1 MPGRHGL
8 QIEGHRHRSSGAQGT
23 GRNQSAASLIK
34 LVCQGRPLGEGHHR
48 FGAVVEQHLS
58 PGKPEREVVEQGIQ
72 ELIQQLTGLVGAAQG
87 VGRSFTHPFRL
98 ETRSGLGKII
108 FCQVAPLPA
117 PSSASLTT
125 AGTSAGTGANE
136 GTPIV
141 LPKTSESP
149 TLLRIR
155 HSMSH
160 VLAMAVQHLFPKAQV
175 TIGPWTET
183 GFYYDFDNPEPFTE
197 ADLKA
202 IRKEMIRIIN
212 RKLPLQRIEV
222 SREEARRRI
231 EAQNEPYKLE
241 ILDGIQ
247 EPITLYTLGD
257 EWWDLCAGP
266 HVDDTGALD
275 PRAFELES
283 VAGAYWRGD
292 ENRAQLQRIYG
303 TAWETP
309 EQLAEY
315 KRRKEEALRRDHR
328 RLGTDLELFSIE
340 DEAGA
345 GLVFWHPRGARMR
358 LLIEDFW
365 RQAHFDAGYELLYTP
380 HVADIGLWKTSGHLD
395 FYAES
400 MFGPMQVDAREYQLK
415 PMNCPFHVLTY
426 ASTLRSYRELPIRWA
441 ELGTVYRYERPGVM
455 HGLMRVR
462 GFTQDDAHVFCLPE
476 QISDEILAVLNL
488 TETILSTFDFRSY
501 EINLSTRPDKSI
513 GDDAVW
519 DLATKGLVEA
529 LDRKGWTYKID
540 EGGGAFYGPKID
552 LKIEDAIGRMWQCST
567 IQLDFNLPERF
578 DLNYV
583 AADGTRQ
590 RPIMI
595 HRAIFGSLERF
606 FGIMTENYAGDFP
619 FWLAPEQ
626 LRLLPV
632 TDEVL
637 PYAETLLS
645 DLKRQG
651 IRASIDRSGDR
662 LGKMIRHGEQKKIP
676 LLGVIGA
683 KEAEAGAV
691 SLRSRRDGDLG
702 SLEASKLLGS
712 ATRANAERATSLTF
726 AEAP

>member
-1 MPGRHGL
+1 MP
-8 QIEGHRHRSSGAQGT
+8 A
-23 GRNQSAASLIK
+23 AAST
-34 LVCQGRPLGEGHHR
+34 
-48 FGAVVEQHLS
+48 S
-58 PGKPEREVVEQGIQ
+58 NSS
-72 ELIQQLTGLVGAAQG
+72 EL
-87 VGRSFTHPFRL
+87 
-98 ETRSGLGKII
+98 
-108 FCQVAPLPA
+108 APA
-117 PSSASLTT
+117 GSCTT
-125 AGTSAGTGANE
+125 AGSGHQASDSTRQEAGIAA
-136 GTPIV
+136 PLV

-149 TLLRIR
+149 QLLRIR

-160 VLAMAVQHLFPKAQV
+160 VLAMAVQKLFPKAQV

-183 GFYYDFDNPEPFTE
+183 GFYYDFDSPDPFTE

-202 IRKEMIRIIN
+202 IKKEMIRIIN
-212 RKLPLQRIEV
+212 KQLPLERQEV
-222 SREEARRRI
+222 SRAEAEAKI
-231 EAQNEPYKLE
+231 KAQNEPYKLE
-241 ILDGIQ
+241 ILAGIH
-247 EPITLYTLGD
+247 EPISLYTLGED
-257 EWWDLCAGP
+257 WWDLCAGP
-266 HVDDTGALD
+266 HVANTSELNAK
-275 PRAFELES
+275 AFELES

-292 ENRAQLQRIYG
+292 ETRAQLQRIYG

-309 EQLAEY
+309 EQLAEHQ
-315 KRRKEEALRRDHR
+315 RRKQEALRRDHR
-328 RLGTDLELFSIE
+328 RLGTDLHLFSIE

-358 LLIEDFW
+358 LLIENLW
-365 RQAHFDAGYELLYTP
+365 RELHFEAGYELLYTP
-380 HVADIGLWKTSGHLD
+380 HVADISLWKTSGHLD
-395 FYAES
+395 FYHES
-400 MFGPMQVDAREYQLK
+400 MFGPMQVDERQYQLK

-476 QISDEILAVLNL
+476 QITGEILAILDL
-488 TETILSTFDFRSY
+488 TEQILSSFDFRSY
-501 EINLSTRPDKSI
+501 EINLSTRPEKSI

-519 DLATKGLVEA
+519 DLATQGLIEA
-529 LDRKGWTYKID
+529 LDRKGWAYKVD

-578 DLNYV
+578 ALEYV

-626 LRLLPV
+626 IRLLPV

-637 PYAETLLS
+637 PWAEELLAR
-645 DLKRQG
+645 LRTAG
-651 IRASIDRSGDR
+651 VRANLERSGER
-662 LGKMIRHGEQKKIP
+662 LGKLIRNGETMKIP
-676 LLGVIGA
+676 VLAVIGA
-683 KEAEAGAV
+683 KEAEARGA
-691 SLRSRRDGDLG
+691 SLRSRADGDLG
-702 SLEASKLLGS
+702 LVE
-712 ATRANAERATSLTF
+712 ANALLLAAAAANSQRAASL
-726 AEAP
+726 ALEPVEAGAA

>member
-1 MPGRHGL
+1 M
-8 QIEGHRHRSSGAQGT
+8 
-23 GRNQSAASLIK
+23 
-34 LVCQGRPLGEGHHR
+34 
-48 FGAVVEQHLS
+48 
-58 PGKPEREVVEQGIQ
+58 
-72 ELIQQLTGLVGAAQG
+72 TGLEQETVSSVAA
-87 VGRSFTHPFRL
+87 T
-98 ETRSGLGKII
+98 T
-108 FCQVAPLPA
+108 PA
-117 PSSASLTT
+117 PIA
-125 AGTSAGTGANE
+125 
-136 GTPIV
+136 PVI
-141 LPKTSESP
+141 LPKTSESEN
-149 TLLRIR
+149 LLKIR

-160 VLAMAVQHLFPKAQV
+160 VMAMAVQKLFPKAQV
-175 TIGPWTET
+175 TIGPWTEA

-202 IRKEMIRIIN
+202 IKKEMGKIIG
-212 RKLPLQRIEV
+212 RKLPLERIEV
-222 SREEARRRI
+222 SREEAERRI
-231 EAQNEPYKLE
+231 KAQNEPYKLE
-241 ILDGIQ
+241 ILEKLV
-247 EPITLYTLGD
+247 EPITLYTLG
-257 EWWDLCAGP
+257 EHWWDLCAGP
-266 HVDDTGALD
+266 HVANTSELN
-275 PRAFELES
+275 PKAFELES

-292 ENRAQLQRIYG
+292 ETKAQLQRIYG
-303 TAWETP
+303 TAWETA
-309 EQLAEY
+309 EQLSEHR
-315 KRRKEEALRRDHR
+315 RRKEEALRRDHR
-328 RLGTDLELFSIE
+328 RLGKDLDLFSIE

-365 RQAHFDAGYELLYTP
+365 RQAHFEGGYELLYTP
-380 HVADIGLWKTSGHLD
+380 HVADISLWKTSGHLD

-400 MFGPMQVDAREYQLK
+400 MFGPMEVDERQYQLK

-426 ASTLRSYRELPIRWA
+426 ASKLRSYRELPIRWA

-476 QISDEILAVLNL
+476 QISDEILQILNL
-488 TETILSTFDFRSY
+488 TERILSTFDFSNY
-501 EINLSTRPDKSI
+501 EINLSTKPDKAI

-519 DLATKGLVEA
+519 ELATKGLIEA
-529 LDRKGWTYKID
+529 LERKGWAYKID

-578 DLNYV
+578 ELDYI
-583 AADGTRQ
+583 AADGSKQ

-626 LRLLPV
+626 IRLLPV

-637 PYAETLLS
+637 GYSEELQNQ
-645 DLKRQG
+645 LKAAG

-662 LGKMIRHGEQKKIP
+662 LGKLIRTGEQMKIP
-676 LLGVIGA
+676 VLAVIGA
-683 KEAEAGAV
+683 KEAEQGAA

-702 SLEASKLLGS
+702 VITKERLIATAQSANQDRQASLSFDNSGS
-712 ATRANAERATSLTF
+712 VGE
-726 AEAP
+726 

>member
-1 MPGRHGL
+1 MTAS
-8 QIEGHRHRSSGAQGT
+8 RSADP
-23 GRNQSAASLIK
+23 A
-34 LVCQGRPLGEGHHR
+34 
-48 FGAVVEQHLS
+48 LS
-58 PGKPEREVVEQGIQ
+58 I
-72 ELIQQLTGLVGAAQG
+72 GAAPTSTG
-87 VGRSFTHPFRL
+87 T
-98 ETRSGLGKII
+98 
-108 FCQVAPLPA
+108 APVEGSKAAA
-117 PSSASLTT
+117 P
-125 AGTSAGTGANE
+125 GTGAPGAPAPLVASGE
-136 GTPIV
+136 ATVAIS

-149 TLLRIR
+149 QLLRIR

-160 VLAMAVQHLFPKAQV
+160 VLAMAVQTLFPKAQV
-175 TIGPWTET
+175 TIGPWTES

-202 IRKEMIRIIN
+202 IKKEMGKLIGR
-212 RKLPLQRIEV
+212 RLPLQRLEV
-222 SREEARRRI
+222 SRAEAEARI
-231 EAQNEPYKLE
+231 TAQNEPYKLE
-241 ILDGIQ
+241 ILAGIQ
-247 EPITLYTLGD
+247 EPISLYTLGD
-257 EWWDLCAGP
+257 DWWDLCAGP
-266 HVDDTGALD
+266 HVANTSELN
-275 PRAFELES
+275 PKAFELES

-292 ENRAQLQRIYG
+292 EKRAQLQRIYG

-309 EQLAEY
+309 EQLTEY

-328 RLGTDLELFSIE
+328 RLGTDLNLFSIE

-365 RQAHFDAGYELLYTP
+365 RSAHFADGYELLYTP
-380 HVADIGLWKTSGHLD
+380 HVADISLWKTSGHLD

-400 MFGPMQVDAREYQLK
+400 MFGPMQVDERQYQLK

-476 QISDEILAVLNL
+476 QIGDEILRILDL
-488 TETILSTFDFRSY
+488 TETILSTFDFKTY
-501 EINLSTRPDKSI
+501 EINLSTRPEKSI

-519 DLATKGLVEA
+519 DLATQGLIEA
-529 LDRKGWTYKID
+529 LDRKGWAYKID

-578 DLNYV
+578 NLEYV
-583 AADGTRQ
+583 AADGSRQ

-619 FWLAPEQ
+619 FWLAAEQ
-626 LRLLPV
+626 VRLLPV
-632 TDEVL
+632 TDEVR
-637 PYAETLLS
+637 PYAEGLLAQ
-645 DLKRQG
+645 LKAAG
-651 IRASIDRSGDR
+651 VRAAIDHSGDR
-662 LGKMIRHGEQKKIP
+662 LGKLIRNGEQQKIP
-676 LLGVIGA
+676 VLAVIGA
-683 KEAEAGAV
+683 QEAENGTL

-702 SLEASKLLGS
+702 AVAIETLLAAASQ
-712 ATRANAERATSLTF
+712 ANRERAPGLDLAASQP
-726 AEAP
+726 A

>member
-1 MPGRHGL
+1 MAVDVLEPV
-8 QIEGHRHRSSGAQGT
+8 S
-23 GRNQSAASLIK
+23 SAA
-34 LVCQGRPLGEGHHR
+34 VT
-48 FGAVVEQHLS
+48 A
-58 PGKPEREVVEQGIQ
+58 
-72 ELIQQLTGLVGAAQG
+72 
-87 VGRSFTHPFRL
+87 
-98 ETRSGLGKII
+98 
-108 FCQVAPLPA
+108 PA
-117 PSSASLTT
+117 PTET
-125 AGTSAGTGANE
+125 V
-136 GTPIV
+136 V
-141 LPKTSESP
+141 LPKTSESD

-160 VLAMAVQHLFPKAQV
+160 VMAMAVQKLFPKAQV
-175 TIGPWTET
+175 TIGPWTES
-183 GFYYDFDNPEPFTE
+183 GFYYDFDSPDPFTE

-202 IRKEMIRIIN
+202 IRKEMIKIIN
-212 RKLPLQRIEV
+212 RKLPLERVEV
-222 SREEARRRI
+222 SRAEAEAKI
-231 EAQNEPYKLE
+231 KAQNEPYKLE
-241 ILDGIQ
+241 ILSGIQ
-247 EPITLYTLGD
+247 EPITLYTLGE

-266 HVDDTGALD
+266 HVANTSELNAK
-275 PRAFELES
+275 AFELES

-292 ENRAQLQRIYG
+292 ENNAQLQRIYG

-309 EQLAEY
+309 EQLAEH

-328 RLGTDLELFSIE
+328 RIGTDLDLFSIE

-365 RQAHFDAGYELLYTP
+365 RQAHFEGGYELLYTP
-380 HVADIGLWKTSGHLD
+380 HVADISLWKTSGHLD
-395 FYAES
+395 FYSES
-400 MFGPMQVDAREYQLK
+400 MFGPMVVDEREYQLK

-476 QISDEILAVLNL
+476 QISDEILRILDL
-488 TETILSTFDFRSY
+488 TERILSTFDFKNY
-501 EINLSTRPDKSI
+501 EINLSTRPEKSI

-519 DLATKGLVEA
+519 DLATKGLIEA
-529 LDRKGWTYKID
+529 LERKGWDYKVD

-578 DLNYV
+578 KLDYV
-583 AADGTRQ
+583 AADSSKQ

-626 LRLLPV
+626 IRLLPV
-632 TDEVL
+632 TDEVQS
-637 PYAETLLS
+637 YAESLCEQ
-645 DLKRQG
+645 LKAAG
-651 IRASIDRSGDR
+651 VRASVDRSGDR
-662 LGKMIRHGEQKKIP
+662 LGKLIRTGEKMKIP
-676 LLGVIGA
+676 VLAVIGA
-683 KEAEAGAV
+683 KEAEQASA

-702 SLEASKLLGS
+702 LVGADALIEAARQANQNRSAGLSL
-712 ATRANAERATSLTF
+712 
-726 AEAP
+726 